1 MMLNFIL
8 LSIWQRNQ
16 GHSLCPGIPVP
27 SPVPIKYSWVEWG
40 NVSVKSLAK
49 EHTSCWVLGPD
60 LSTTTQMC
68 SQSDH
73 CMISTWL
80 RFIFLDYNS
89 NLLFKI
95 DAGLLNH
102 VQLNRYKIS
111 QSLGNSFKC
120 FKVLAQPQNDLRR
133 DTLGRWLGQVVRQ
146 LDL

>member
-1 MMLNFIL
+1 MNTLVVGSWAQTSPPQL
-8 LSIWQRNQ
+8 KCA
-16 GHSLCPGIPVP
+16 HSQTT
-27 SPVPIKYSWVEWG
+27 
-40 NVSVKSLAK
+40 VS
-49 EHTSCWVLGPD
+49 
-60 LSTTTQMC
+60 
-68 SQSDH
+68 
-73 CMISTWL
+73 STWL

-111 QSLGNSFKC
+111 QLLGNSFKC

-133 DTLGRWLGQVVRQ
+133 DTLGRWLGQVVRW